1 MSLREFLTIIFRQK
15 ILIITIF
22 CITIISSY
30 VKQELQTSGYYSSV
44 RMLVSGTMQS
54 DLTYIRSLGPGS
66 LIETQMALVTSK
78 PVLDRVVNALELYA
92 KPLDYE
98 KRFASRLKAA
108 LITYRTKNLTHLT
121 EKMTPEE
128 RHAFLFERALGEL
141 RNRIR
146 VDGPEEGTSLFR
158 IIVSDYD
165 PDMAIKLAN
174 VISRSYIMF
183 DLEHQ
188 IAELK
193 LIYGE
198 KNVTIQKLENLIENL
213 EQYLDGRLL
222 SDFEA
227 LGPASV
233 KIISQARLALPVVSK
248 TGKGKLILISI
259 IMSTL
264 MGIIVAFTIEYLN
277 PTFKSPYEVER
288 MLNVPFLGSIPK
300 IKSKDNLLIT
310 EHTPTTKYKVSFQ
323 DVSEDVYI
331 LSKDRNI
338 KSILITDTRVSH
350 ETSAVIFNFA
360 TFFAQKL
367 KQKVLIIDANIK
379 APTFYKL
386 LNISNNP
393 GLIDLIEGKEKLDN
407 IVHNI
412 DANIDV
418 VTSGGSLQHSSAIL
432 ECSKM
437 AEIIE
442 YGKNN
447 YSMVLVNYACLKH
460 YCDAVVLSTIA
471 DGVVF
476 LINEGKSRRQDVNE
490 AVNFIKQKNIAIIG
504 AVLNNRTFVIPKAIY
519 KLT

>member
-1 MSLREFLTIIFRQK
+1 
-15 ILIITIF
+15 
-22 CITIISSY
+22 
-30 VKQELQTSGYYSSV
+30 
-44 RMLVSGTMQS
+44 
-54 DLTYIRSLGPGS
+54 
-66 LIETQMALVTSK
+66 
-78 PVLDRVVNALELYA
+78 
-92 KPLDYE
+92 
-98 KRFASRLKAA
+98 
-108 LITYRTKNLTHLT
+108 
-121 EKMTPEE
+121 
-128 RHAFLFERALGEL
+128 
-141 RNRIR
+141 
-146 VDGPEEGTSLFR
+146 
-158 IIVSDYD
+158 
-165 PDMAIKLAN
+165 
-174 VISRSYIMF
+174 
-183 DLEHQ
+183 
-188 IAELK
+188 
-193 LIYGE
+193 
-198 KNVTIQKLENLIENL
+198 
-213 EQYLDGRLL
+213 
-222 SDFEA
+222 
-227 LGPASV
+227 
-233 KIISQARLALPVVSK
+233 
-248 TGKGKLILISI
+248 
-259 IMSTL
+259 
-264 MGIIVAFTIEYLN
+264 
-277 PTFKSPYEVER
+277 